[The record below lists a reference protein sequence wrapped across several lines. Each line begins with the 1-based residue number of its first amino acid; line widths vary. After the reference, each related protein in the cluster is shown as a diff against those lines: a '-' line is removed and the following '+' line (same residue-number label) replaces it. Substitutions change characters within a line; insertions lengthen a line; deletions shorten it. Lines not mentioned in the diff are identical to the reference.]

1 MTRNVVWRLPQKSA
15 IQIYVS
21 IKYRECRYVVIL
33 MVPVMVNMLC
43 VCGGSCS
50 TAAADDFEP
59 GEILNCSKHSDS
71 HYAMV
76 NGVLRSAMVHL
87 ALRNMNI
94 LIPWLPFTFALR
106 CVSVCLC
113 MSGNLKTAEH
123 IMHLLS
129 FGLMIWLYV
138 AGARSEY
145 HTQNPYRHTE
155 KTGTI
160 SEVYGIRNPTFSI
173 YRT

>member
-1 MTRNVVWRLPQKSA
+1 MSLRCYFNGARNGEYA
-15 IQIYVS
+15 
-21 IKYRECRYVVIL
+21 
-33 MVPVMVNMLC
+33 LC
-43 VCGGSCS
+43 VCGGCS